1 MLTALFSALALIP
14 SVLLC
19 ALSPAVSFWW
29 LFPLWVGFYFA
40 IALFYLLGIFA
51 STLFFSKKQ
60 PDHPNKNCITVI
72 HVTMRWLMSLMRVK
86 VRTKGEEIIPS
97 EPVVFVSNH
106 LSDFDPLTTFAALNR
121 KIIYISKESN
131 FKIPFV
137 GRFIRRAGFLAIDR
151 ENGMRALRTL
161 KRAADMMS
169 ADGVDVGIYPEGT
182 RSRTGELLE
191 FKSGAFYLA
200 KKANVPIVIMTTKNS
215 ELVAKNAVLRKTVV
229 ELDFLEVMS
238 AEQVKALSV
247 DEICAYVRQKI
258 AEHLGK
264 D

>member
-1 MLTALFSALALIP
+1 MLTALFSVLALIG

-19 ALSPAVSFWW
+19 ALAPAVSFWW
-29 LFPLWVGFYFA
+29 LLPLWIGFYFA
-40 IALFYLLGIFA
+40 TALFYLLGIFA
-51 STLFFSKKQ
+51 STLFFSKEQ
-60 PDHPNKNCITVI
+60 PEHSNKNCITVI
-72 HVTMRWLMSLMRVK
+72 HITMRWLMSLMRVK
-86 VRTKGEEIIPS
+86 VRTRGEELIPS

-106 LSDFDPLTTFAALNR
+106 LSDFDPLTTLAALNR

-161 KRAADMMS
+161 KRAADMMA

-200 KKANVPIVIMTTKNS
+200 KKANAPIVIMTTRNS
-215 ELVAKNAVLRKTVV
+215 EMVAKNAILRKTVV

-238 AEQVKALSV
+238 AEQVKSLSV

-258 AEHLGK
+258 AAHLGK